1 MTVSFLITVFVLG
14 AVGSYISGLVGVGGS
29 IINYP
34 LLLYVPALLGVGSFT
49 AHDVSGAIAVQV
61 LFATVGGV
69 WGYRK
74 GSYLHASLIGYMGT
88 SIIIGSLLGSLFS
101 GAFSES
107 MINITYALLATIAV
121 IMMVLPQQSMQQEA
135 QESVSFS
142 RWIAAGS
149 AFVVGVS
156 AGIVGAAGAFILV
169 PIMLVV
175 LKIPT
180 RVTIATSLAVT
191 LLSSI
196 GTSAGKL
203 ITGQVPFLPAAVLIA
218 ASLLAAP
225 LGAKTAR
232 HVQAKWL
239 QRALAVL
246 LLGVAV
252 EMWIQ
257 MLI

>member
-1 MTVSFLITVFVLG
+1 
-14 AVGSYISGLVGVGGS
+14 
-29 IINYP
+29 
-34 LLLYVPALLGVGSFT
+34 
-49 AHDVSGAIAVQV
+49 
-61 LFATVGGV
+61 
-69 WGYRK
+69 
-74 GSYLHASLIGYMGT
+74 
-88 SIIIGSLLGSLFS
+88 
-101 GAFSES
+101 
-107 MINITYALLATIAV
+107 
-121 IMMVLPQQSMQQEA
+121 MQQETEETVA
-135 QESVSFS
+135 FS
-142 RWIAAGS
+142 WWIAASS
-149 AFVVGVS
+149 AFLVGLS

-203 ITGQVPFLPAAVLIA
+203 IAGQVPFLLAAVLIA